1 MNDEPPS
8 IPPSPAAINTK
19 TSAPIL
25 QVRIIWKHDIDSHGA
40 NELDRHVDKYNLQN
54 DLVHV
59 ARVEITAS
67 TTFDDFKDLKASSFR
82 LNSISARVDAI
93 QLTQPRMEVERFG
106 WLAIRDAW
114 FGEIDD
120 WEDVEWGTVDGE
132 IVEEE
137 KLLSW

>member
-1 MNDEPPS
+1 M
-8 IPPSPAAINTK
+8 
-19 TSAPIL
+19 
-25 QVRIIWKHDIDSHGA
+25 
-40 NELDRHVDKYNLQN
+40 
-54 DLVHV
+54 HV